1 MALIAFV
8 RNYDDL
14 STDRGF
20 QFKFYCDKCGN
31 GYLSRFQT
39 SLVGTAGGLLRAAGD
54 LFGGVLGRASESAYE
69 IQRAVGGPAHDE
81 ALRAAVEEARPNF
94 VQCTGCGN
102 WVCRQVCWNVK
113 RGLCVDCAP
122 RSEVVIAK
130 AQSEAEQEQVREKV
144 RQKDQ
149 TTDLELDATMSVR
162 CPSCEAQ
169 VKGGKF
175 CPECGEPLKPKGAHC
190 PECGAKVEGKA
201 KFCPECGAKR
211 G

>member
-1 MALIAFV
+1 MGLISFV

-14 STDRGF
+14 STDKGY
-20 QFKFYCDKCGN
+20 QFKFHCDRCGN
-31 GYLSRFQT
+31 GHLSRFQA
-39 SLVGTAGGLLRAAGD
+39 SMMGTASSFLQAAGNM
-54 LFGGVLGRASESAYE
+54 LGGVFGSAASSAYE

-102 WVCRQVCWNVK
+102 RVCRQVCWNVK

-175 CPECGEPLKPKGAHC
+175 CPECG
-190 PECGAKVEGKA
+190 
-201 KFCPECGAKR
+201 AKR